1 MIHLTQEGYIELPR
15 AQEIKVFRYRRKVL
29 LTLQYMLNIYKS

>member
-15 AQEIKVFRYRRKVL
+15 AQDKLKCLDIEE
-29 LTLQYMLNIYKS
+29 KSY